1 MLSTLFL
8 TFREGFEAALIIG
21 IILTHLVKIERK
33 DLTKYVYLGI
43 IVGVIGSLIGGFLSF
58 SEAKEAAE
66 GSEEW
71 FEGVMMLVASGLIA
85 YFILWLHRNHQTHST
100 IEKKVERNS
109 SGFGL
114 FILALLSVF
123 REGMELVI
131 FNLTQ
136 INQKATNLTLGS
148 ILGILLA
155 IVLAYAIFKTTVKL
169 NLQFIFKA
177 LGIVI
182 IFIGGELF
190 GEGILKLFE
199 FKGEAAEMI
208 PMIVFDLSTL
218 YLFLKNDITRII
230 GKKSATKKTDHV

>member
-1 MLSTLFL
+1 LLSTLFL
-8 TFREGFEAALIIG
+8 SFREGLEAALIIG

-33 DLTKYVYLGI
+33 DLSKYVYLGI
-43 IVGVIGSLIGGFLSF
+43 IVGVIGSLIGGFLGF

-66 GSEEW
+66 GSEEL
-71 FEGVMMLVASGLIA
+71 FEGIMMLVASGLIA
-85 YFILWLHRNHQTHST
+85 YFILWLHRNHHSHST
-100 IEKKVERNS
+100 IENKVESNS
-109 SGFGL
+109 SGLGL
-114 FILALLSVF
+114 FTLALLSVF

-199 FKGEAAEMI
+199 FKGETAELI
-208 PMIVFDLSTL
+208 PMVVFDLSTL

-230 GKKSATKKTDHV
+230 SKKSATKKTDHV